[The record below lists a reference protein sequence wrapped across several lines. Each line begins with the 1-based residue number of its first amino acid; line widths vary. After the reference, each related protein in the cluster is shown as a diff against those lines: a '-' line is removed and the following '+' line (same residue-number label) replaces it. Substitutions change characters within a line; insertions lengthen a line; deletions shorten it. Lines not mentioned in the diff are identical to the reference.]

1 MRAALLKVTGY
12 REKQEIG
19 RGSLCSGHLVT
30 QTGVVVD
37 HQGYQIWGGQALSRA
52 TYILILRVTVTM

>member
-1 MRAALLKVTGY
+1 MRATLLKVERY

-30 QTGVVVD
+30 QTEVVVD
-37 HQGYQIWGGQALSRA
+37 HQ
-52 TYILILRVTVTM
+52 

>member
-30 QTGVVVD
+30 QTEVVIARV
-37 HQGYQIWGGQALSRA
+37 ALHYFCS
-52 TYILILRVTVTM
+52 TLLFH